1 MPNRYL
7 MKNTLKNYLSLND
20 LHLAIWVCESR
31 LLELRQYLRFKI
43 LKKKSS
49 LSTKSSSYTQSSQSM
64 NPNLSISHSFSDTVE
79 LNFGVDQRV
88 RWLLKCVD
96 CVVWWLQ
103 ATMIKIKKKNGII
116 MTTAD
121 SNEEEE
127 KKTTS
132 NTKREE

>member
-1 MPNRYL
+1 MDGWVYRIHKEIFQL
-7 MKNTLKNYLSLND
+7 ILIKNTLKNYLSLND
-20 LHLAIWVCESR
+20 LHL
-31 LLELRQYLRFKI
+31 LKKI

-49 LSTKSSSYTQSSQSM
+49 LSTKPSSYTQSSQSM
-64 NPNLSISHSFSDTVE
+64 NQNLSISHSFSDTFE

-103 ATMIKIKKKNGII
+103 ATMIKIKKKNGTI

-121 SNEEEE
+121 SSEEEE